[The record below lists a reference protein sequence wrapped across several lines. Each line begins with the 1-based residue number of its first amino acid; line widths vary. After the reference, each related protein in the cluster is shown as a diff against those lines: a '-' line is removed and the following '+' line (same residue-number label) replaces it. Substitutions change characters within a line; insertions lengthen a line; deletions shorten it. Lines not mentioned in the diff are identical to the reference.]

1 VVTIAAVHESA
12 FGTKH
17 MTIALSNVRFRGNS
31 GHCNEARRIA
41 VNIAKLPNAARA
53 NGPSRQSEPADK
65 PSVVLNRCS
74 CPKSIFVLRRGA
86 TLLAIVLLG
95 HRR

>member
-1 VVTIAAVHESA
+1 MISQLKRAVTL
-12 FGTKH
+12 GTVAYE
-17 MTIALSNVRFRGNS
+17 T
-31 GHCNEARRIA
+31 RRIA
-41 VNIAKLPNAARA
+41 VNIAKLPNAARTK
-53 NGPSRQSEPADK
+53 GPSRQSEPADK
-65 PSVVLNRCS
+65 PSVVLNRWS